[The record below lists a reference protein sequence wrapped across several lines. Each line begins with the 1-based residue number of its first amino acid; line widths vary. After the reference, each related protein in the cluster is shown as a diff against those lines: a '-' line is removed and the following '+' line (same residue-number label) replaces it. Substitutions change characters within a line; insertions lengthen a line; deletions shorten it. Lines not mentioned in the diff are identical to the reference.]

1 MPVKIRRAVAQDT
14 SAVTDC
20 VCQAFIHYIPR
31 IGKQPGPMLDN
42 YQLLIDQSVVYAA
55 YASTGIVGVL
65 VLTETDEGFCLETIA
80 THPRIQGQ
88 GIGGRLLSFA
98 EDQARQAGHTSIYL
112 STHKLMHESQAI
124 YRHLGYVEFDRR
136 IVNGYDRIFVRKQ
149 L

>member
-1 MPVKIRRAVAQDT
+1 MTIKIRRAVGQDT

-42 YQLLIDQSVVYAA
+42 YQRMIKKDVVYAA
-55 YASTGIVGVL
+55 CESDQIVGVL
-65 VLTETDEGFCLETIA
+65 VLMETDEGFCLETIA
-80 THPRIQGQ
+80 IHPRAQGK
-88 GIGGRLLSFA
+88 GIGKQLLSFA
-98 EDQARQAGHTSIYL
+98 EAQAKKSGHTSIYL

-124 YRHLGYVEFDRR
+124 YAHLGYIEFDRR